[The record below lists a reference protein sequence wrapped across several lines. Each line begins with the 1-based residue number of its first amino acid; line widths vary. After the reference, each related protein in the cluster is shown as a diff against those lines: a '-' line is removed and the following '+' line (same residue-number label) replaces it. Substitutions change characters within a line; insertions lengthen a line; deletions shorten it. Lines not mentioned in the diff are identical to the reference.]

1 MRGTRRVMLYS
12 GTRRSFQGCP
22 LSKKKK
28 RTSKQAKT
36 VARPQPTAAQPSSN
50 RGLFAWL
57 VPLLLM
63 SVVAVVLLARR
74 MHEPSTSSLP
84 TSTTPPIPGAK
95 FVGAAECATCH
106 KQEESSGRGSHH
118 QQAMQPADA
127 STVLGDF
134 NRASFDN
141 NGVTSSFLRMDELH
155 GTHRRPR
162 WRAADYAIKFTFG
175 VYPLQQYL
183 IAMPG
188 GRLQALGIA
197 WDTRARA
204 SGGQRWFFL
213 YPGREDHGA

>member
-22 LSKKKK
+22 LSKKKI

-36 VARPQPTAAQPSSN
+36 VARPQPNPALPKSN
-50 RGLFAWL
+50 RGLLARL

-74 MHEPSTSSLP
+74 MGEPSPPSTP

-106 KQEESSGRGSHH
+106 EQEATLWRGSHH
-118 QQAMQPADA
+118 QLAMQPADA

-134 NRASFDN
+134 NRVSFDN
-141 NGVTSSFLRMDELH
+141 NGVTSSFFRNGLTFVVRTDGPDGALH
-155 GTHRRPR
+155 
-162 WRAADYAIKFTFG
+162 DYAIKFTFG
-175 VYPLQQYL
+175 V
-183 IAMPG
+183 
-188 GRLQALGIA
+188 
-197 WDTRARA
+197 
-204 SGGQRWFFL
+204 
-213 YPGREDHGA
+213 